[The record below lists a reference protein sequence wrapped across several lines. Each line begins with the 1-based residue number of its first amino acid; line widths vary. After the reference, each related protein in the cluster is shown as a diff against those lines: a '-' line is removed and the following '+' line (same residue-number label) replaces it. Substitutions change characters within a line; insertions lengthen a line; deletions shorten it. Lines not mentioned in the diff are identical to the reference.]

1 MAKIVLGLGTSHSPM
16 LSTPTEIWHLHADRD
31 QKNQA
36 LEFRGRTYNYENLKQ
51 SRAREK
57 LEQHLSGEIW
67 RSKQESCQQAIKA
80 LGDKLSEV
88 SPDVIVIVGDD
99 QHELFYEDGMPAFA
113 IFWGD
118 RIQCIPPDQ
127 PVHSSIAAARRDQF
141 GDEPEWYLVESDL
154 GKHMVVHMMA
164 EGFDVAQ
171 FTRQAKGR
179 TVGHAFTFVRRRIM
193 QPKMF
198 PILLVTINT
207 YFPPN
212 QPTAARCYA
221 FGKALRR
228 AIESWDSTKRVA
240 VVASGGLSHFVVDE
254 EFDQGVLKAIRE
266 NDEKTIGS
274 FGEPLFQSGSSEIKN
289 WITAAGALEDLNME
303 LLNYAPAYRSA
314 AGTGC
319 RLAFAQWL

>member
-16 LSTPTEIWHLHADRD
+16 LSTPAEIWHLHADRD

-36 LEFRGRTYNYENLKQ
+36 LEFRGKTYDYEGLKQ
-51 SRAREK
+51 SRAREQ
-57 LEQHLSGEIW
+57 LEQHLSSEIW
-67 RSKQESCQQAIKA
+67 QSKQESCQQAIMA
-80 LGDKLSEV
+80 LGKKLA
-88 SPDVIVIVGDD
+88 
-99 QHELFYEDGMPAFA
+99 ELFHEDGMPAFA
-113 IFWGD
+113 IFWGE

-141 GDEPEWYLVESDL
+141 GDEPEWYAVESGL
-154 GKHMVVHMMA
+154 GRHMVVHMMV

-171 FTRQAKGR
+171 LTRQANGR

-193 QPKMF
+193 EKKMV
-198 PILLVTINT
+198 PILPVTINT

-254 EFDQGVLKAIRE
+254 ELDRGILKAMRE
-266 NDEKTIGS
+266 NDEKAIGS
-274 FGEPLFQSGSSEIKN
+274 FGESLFQSGSSEIKN
-289 WITAAGALEDLNME
+289 WIGAAGALEHLNME

-314 AGTGC
+314 AGTGVG
-319 RLAFAQWL
+319 LAFAQWL